1 MKEELEKLG
10 FIPIGINSF
19 ILNINT
25 YLSIEVC
32 NKDEVWLNNINVD
45 TIYLFPYNHEKLK
58 QLIQLLS

>member
-1 MKEELEKLG
+1 MSPNKKAAELFVK
-10 FIPIGINSF
+10 FSNTANSQ
-19 ILNINT
+19 
-25 YLSIEVC
+25 IEVC